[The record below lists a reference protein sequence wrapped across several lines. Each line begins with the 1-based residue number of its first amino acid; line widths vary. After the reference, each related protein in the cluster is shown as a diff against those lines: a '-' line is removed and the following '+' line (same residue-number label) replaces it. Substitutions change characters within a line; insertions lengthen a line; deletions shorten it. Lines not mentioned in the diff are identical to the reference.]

1 MAKIRIV
8 VFLLFGV
15 GIAMI
20 ALFAPTRF
28 WNHGVDEAPSNA
40 GVQEI
45 SIPASGETETAPSEE
60 KLHLVIKPRSV
71 EEIISETVTEE
82 PQLETSQLTGAY
94 PKSLLQEKSEQP
106 QQPVFYRPENS
117 TAFPQAP
124 AAETPRS
131 TSPSTSQ
138 TATTSFDRMRL
149 PEPMVVSGT
158 QKYEA
163 SRISQGNT
171 SGIRTNG
178 RSISHK
184 RTHVIMDGDTLES
197 IASRYLRDPNRSGEI
212 YNSNRDV
219 LPSPGQLPIGVKLVI
234 PD

>member
-28 WNHGVDEAPSNA
+28 WNHGIEETNPNA
-40 GVQEI
+40 SVPELNL
-45 SIPASGETETAPSEE
+45 PASGENEAAPSEE
-60 KLHLVIKPRSV
+60 KLHVVIKPRSV
-71 EEIISETVTEE
+71 EEIISSTVTEE

-94 PKSLLQEKSEQP
+94 PKSLLQENSNQP
-106 QQPVFYRPENS
+106 QQPGLHQPENGA
-117 TAFPQAP
+117 TLTPGTEAEAVRIAP
-124 AAETPRS
+124 T
-131 TSPSTSQ
+131 STSQ
-138 TATTSFDRMRL
+138 TATSFDRMRL

-158 QKYEA
+158 QKYEG
-163 SRISQGNT
+163 SRISQGN
-171 SGIRTNG
+171 SNGIRTNG

-197 IASRYLRDPNRSGEI
+197 IAGRYLRDPNRGYEI

-219 LPSPGQLPIGVKLVI
+219 LPSPGSLPIGVKIVI